1 MSFRSKVTVHTY
13 NGHITQILSK
23 VTIKTNIKVL
33 ILVVRGGR
41 QNSVKHM
48 ALSVH
53 FKPALYVS

>member
-1 MSFRSKVTVHTY
+1 MSFRSKVIVHTY

-23 VTIKTNIKVL
+23 VTMKTNIKVL

-53 FKPALYVS
+53 SKPAL